1 MKKTIFGPEKDH
13 FFMQEAL
20 NQARKALEEDEVPIG
35 AVVVNTAGDIIG
47 RGYNKVM
54 AECTQAAHAEIRAL
68 EQAGKAQG
76 DWRLEDCLIYI
87 TLEPCAM
94 CMNLIKLSRLAGVLY
109 AASSPLFGY
118 SQQKSLDKM
127 GYLPLYKEDTVFI
140 KSGIEVDAAIMLLRQ
155 FFKQKRNDERGAST

>member
-1 MKKTIFGPEKDH
+1 MNTTIFGPEKDH

-20 NQARKALEEDEVPIG
+20 TQAREALEEDEVPIG
-35 AVVVNTAGDIIG
+35 AVVVDAHGTIIG
-47 RGYNKVM
+47 RGHNKVM

-76 DWRLEDCLIYI
+76 DWRLEGCWIYV

-94 CMNLIKLSRLAGVLY
+94 CMNLIKLSRLAGVVY

-118 SQQKSLDKM
+118 SQQNPLDKV
-127 GYLPLYKEDTVFI
+127 GYLPLYKEDTIFI
-140 KSGIEVDAAIMLLRQ
+140 KSGIEVDAAVMLLRQ
-155 FFKQKRNDERGAST
+155 FFKQKRNDERGASK

>member
-1 MKKTIFGPEKDH
+1 MKLTIFGPERDH
-13 FFMQEAL
+13 FFMEEAL
-20 NQARKALEEDEVPIG
+20 SEARMALQADEVPIG
-35 AVVVNTAGDIIG
+35 AIVVDTQGAIIG
-47 RGYNKVM
+47 RAHNKVM
-54 AECTQAAHAEIRAL
+54 AECTQAAHAEMKAL

-76 DWRLEDCLIYI
+76 DWRLEGCWIYV

-94 CMNLIKLSRLAGVLY
+94 CMNLIKLSRLAGVAY

-118 SQQKSLDKM
+118 SQQKPLDKG

-155 FFKQKRNDERGAST
+155 FFKQKRNDERGART